1 MQIRDLDFLRNPKE
15 IRTTPNRRD
24 KSKYCR
30 YHGDHGRNTNDY
42 FDLKDEIESLIQR
55 GYLKDFIKKK
65 KRKDIQNEALAN
77 TPQNITTVAPEHIEN

>member
-1 MQIRDLDFLRNPKE
+1 MQLRDLDLLRNPKK

-30 YHGDHGRNTNDY
+30 YHGDHGHNTNDY
-42 FDLKDEIESLIQR
+42 FDLKDEIEFLIQR

-65 KRKDIQNEALAN
+65 AQGYSK
-77 TPQNITTVAPEHIEN
+77 